1 MMEAANRGAHE
12 VGGQSVA
19 LGISLPFE
27 QGINQY
33 ATPELSFEFHY
44 FFIRKFYFLYHAK
57 AIVVFPGGFGTM
69 DELFETLTLVQTGKL
84 QKKLPIFLYGRE
96 FWEGS
101 INFDHF
107 VKWGVISPGDV
118 DLFQIVDGVEDA
130 FSLITKSLD
139 EKEDA

>member
-1 MMEAANRGAHE
+1 
-12 VGGQSVA
+12 
-19 LGISLPFE
+19 
-27 QGINQY
+27 
-33 ATPELSFEFHY
+33 
-44 FFIRKFYFLYHAK
+44 
-57 AIVVFPGGFGTM
+57 M

-96 FWEGS
+96 FWEGL

-118 DLFQIVDGVEDA
+118 DLFQIVNGVEDA